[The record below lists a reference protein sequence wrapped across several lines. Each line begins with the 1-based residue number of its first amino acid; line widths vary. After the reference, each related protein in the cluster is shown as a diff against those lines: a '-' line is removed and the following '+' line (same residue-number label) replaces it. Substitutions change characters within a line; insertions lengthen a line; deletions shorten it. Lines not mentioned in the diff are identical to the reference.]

1 MVVWTGRFRWVLR
14 GFVGVLA
21 LGLSAI
27 QASSI
32 MAADNVYV
40 KYLNGV
46 PYFTDTP
53 QASGFKKVRSYSGRY
68 KTVRRSLG
76 SSASYDRFSPTV
88 HAVAEQ
94 YGLDP
99 ALVLAVIKAE
109 SDFDPYAVSTK
120 GAMGLMQLMPE
131 TAYRMGVGDILDP
144 RANIEGGSRYL
155 KQLLGLFDG
164 NLDLSL
170 AAYNAG
176 ENAVA
181 RYGDIPPYEET
192 QTYVRR
198 VQHFYRL
205 FRTRARPARLE
216 SP

>member
-1 MVVWTGRFRWVLR
+1 MAVPAPNRHMALRVLTCA
-14 GFVGVLA
+14 LA

-27 QASSI
+27 LASPI
-32 MAADNVYV
+32 MAEENVYV

-46 PYFTDTP
+46 PYFTDSP
-53 QASGFKKVRSYSGRY
+53 QASGFKKVRSYSGRFR
-68 KTVRRSLG
+68 KVRRNLG
-76 SSASYDRFSPTV
+76 PVASYDRFSPTV
-88 HAVAEQ
+88 HAIAEQ
-94 YGLDP
+94 FGLDP

-109 SDFDPYAVSTK
+109 SDFDPYAVSSK

-144 RANIEGGSRYL
+144 RENIAGGSRYL
-155 KQLLGLFDG
+155 KLLLGMFDG
-164 NLDLSL
+164 DLDLSL

-205 FRTRARPARLE
+205 FRTRTRPVRAE
-216 SP
+216 QP

>member
-1 MVVWTGRFRWVLR
+1 
-14 GFVGVLA
+14 
-21 LGLSAI
+21 
-27 QASSI
+27 